1 MFGSSIASSVFR
13 QRDLPVLG
21 LILAVCGCL
30 DSQHKSLQTDSDRNR
45 AAEEGRD
52 TVAAPPDSIP
62 PGILEQRRFLEA
74 PLLAEQVKS
83 GQLPP
88 VHLRL
93 PEVPLV
99 IRPIAEIGQYGG
111 TLRRALTADIIE
123 EDGIYK
129 TLNDSLMT
137 FARPLPKSIEL
148 NLAEEY
154 RFYDDGRTMIMKI
167 RKGTRWSDGE
177 PFNVDDILFWYYDMT
192 FDDNARS
199 LALFPSEWMVDEE
212 PIKLEKID
220 RYTLRFSSPKPLGRI
235 LHALCRDPVAYPKHV
250 LAEFHPRY
258 NPEATYEKFRSRT
271 SEARLI
277 LEPGIPRLSAWVPV
291 EWVHGQRVVYERNPY
306 YWKIDTAGNQL
317 PYADRL
323 VFEII
328 PDRRVIYLKFTNGE
342 IDLVGRYG
350 GNEML
355 PALRKAE
362 KKGIIKLRVTGPERG
377 SALYLNWDAPDPAL
391 RTAFRDR
398 RVRIALSL
406 AIDREEISALEG
418 RGLMSPG
425 GYSFA
430 PGSRYYSEEAY
441 RRFSVYEPDRARKL
455 LDEAGYSDRDGDG
468 WREFKDGSRFELTLD
483 LVISPGAIPT
493 TYELISDY
501 WRAIGVKTH
510 LFAALEDIIYPRR
523 LNGGFDVLSWGLE
536 APQDPLGRPNAWGI
550 MTAQTPFW
558 HRNASVEGPAWLQ
571 EATDHLK
578 KAMTSIDPEEV
589 KRHMIRVRD
598 LHTDNISVIGIGS
611 NYHVWGAHT
620 RLGNVP
626 YENTKAHVFRGW
638 GGSVFHEQ
646 IFIRRSR

>member
-1 MFGSSIASSVFR
+1 MSGSSIASFAFR
-13 QRDLPVLG
+13 QRDLAVLG

-30 DSQHKSLQTDSDRNR
+30 DSQQKSLQTGSDRNQ
-45 AAEEGRD
+45 AAEEDRD

-62 PGILEQRRFLEA
+62 PGILEQRRFQEA

-88 VHLRL
+88 VHLTL

-177 PFNVDDILFWYYDMT
+177 PLKVDDILFWYYDMT

-199 LALFPSEWMVDEE
+199 LALFPSEWMVDGE

-235 LHALCRDPVAYPKHV
+235 LH
-250 LAEFHPRY
+250 
-258 NPEATYEKFRSRT
+258 
-271 SEARLI
+271 
-277 LEPGIPRLSAWVPV
+277 
-291 EWVHGQRVVYERNPY
+291 
-306 YWKIDTAGNQL
+306 
-317 PYADRL
+317 
-323 VFEII
+323 
-328 PDRRVIYLKFTNGE
+328 
-342 IDLVGRYG
+342 
-350 GNEML
+350 
-355 PALRKAE
+355 ALRKAE

-430 PGSRYYSEEAY
+430 PGSRGTT
-441 RRFSVYEPDRARKL
+441 RKKPIGASRYTSLTGLESSWTKLDTAIGTAMVGGNSKTVRGLSL
-455 LDEAGYSDRDGDG
+455 L
-468 WREFKDGSRFELTLD
+468 LTLW
-483 LVISPGAIPT
+483 SPPGPFLLPT
-493 TYELISDY
+493 
-501 WRAIGVKTH
+501 
-510 LFAALEDIIYPRR
+510 
-523 LNGGFDVLSWGLE
+523 N
-536 APQDPLGRPNAWGI
+536 
-550 MTAQTPFW
+550 
-558 HRNASVEGPAWLQ
+558 
-571 EATDHLK
+571 
-578 KAMTSIDPEEV
+578 
-589 KRHMIRVRD
+589 
-598 LHTDNISVIGIGS
+598 
-611 NYHVWGAHT
+611 
-620 RLGNVP
+620 
-626 YENTKAHVFRGW
+626 
-638 GGSVFHEQ
+638 
-646 IFIRRSR
+646 